1 MKSPFP
7 GMDPFIEARGLWEGF
22 HGHLIEKIY
31 DTLSDALPKK
41 YLARTGKRSYIVLAE
56 AEGKVERT
64 FLPDVTVT
72 GPRGRRAGS
81 GEPGTAAVAIAEVEP
96 VDLRAF
102 IEQEY
107 EEKFIDIFELEPE
120 RRLVTSIEVLS
131 PSNKRR
137 GTRGW
142 KKYLRK
148 RQALLLGKANLV
160 EIDLLRGG
168 DRMPML
174 DPWPTS
180 PYTLLVARE
189 ERAPRC
195 RVWPAFFDRPLPPIP
210 VPLSRP
216 DPDLTLALQPLI
228 DTIYDRGRYHEDI
241 DYSRPLTPALTAEQS
256 AWLEQRLRGEEP
268 ATKSRPARVRRP
280 RRPGR

>member
-7 GMDPFIEARGLWEGF
+7 GMDPYIEACGLWADF
-22 HGHLIEKIY
+22 HEELIGEIKRAVGP
-31 DTLSDALPKK
+31 ALPAG
-41 YLARTGKRSYIVLAE
+41 YLARTGKRSYVVLAE
-56 AEGKVERT
+56 ANGKTEHS
-64 FLPDVTVT
+64 FLPDVSVT
-72 GPRGRRAGS
+72 APAATRTKS
-81 GEPGTAAVAIAEVEP
+81 GKSPSPSVAEVEP
-96 VDLRAF
+96 VELLAF
-102 IEQEY
+102 VEKEF
-107 EEKFIDIFELEPE
+107 EESFIDIFELKPE

-137 GTRGW
+137 GSRGW

-174 DPWPTS
+174 DRWPDC
-180 PYTLLVARE
+180 PYTLLVSRE

-195 RVWPAFFDRPLPPIP
+195 KVWPAFFDRPLPAIP

-216 DPDLTLALQPLI
+216 TPDLTLALQPLI
-228 DTIYDRGRYHEDI
+228 ETIYERGRYHEDI
-241 DYSRPLTPALTAEQS
+241 DYSLPPEPPFTEEQTV
-256 AWLEQRLRGEEP
+256 WLRQQLQDRGAQP
-268 ATKSRPARVRRP
+268 PARPKRR
-280 RRPGR
+280 RGT